1 MVIVAVQKLILFD
14 CFLSSLILLDITLSV
29 SLLYFLKSKFI
40 ADLRS
45 SRRWILENVQ
55 YLEAQKE
62 FGAHIWSDCST
73 HEYIQTSKYEGQTP
87 SELEDRDDLRFGP
100 EFFS

>member
-1 MVIVAVQKLILFD
+1 MRRKSAM
-14 CFLSSLILLDITLSV
+14 SL
-29 SLLYFLKSKFI
+29 LKSKFI

-45 SRRWILENVQ
+45 PRRWILQNVQ

-100 EFFS
+100 VFFYRKKTAVGRE

>member
-1 MVIVAVQKLILFD
+1 MVNPFVFLRKNIFFLQLFQG
-14 CFLSSLILLDITLSV
+14 
-29 SLLYFLKSKFI
+29 LKSKFI

-45 SRRWILENVQ
+45 PRRWILQNVQ

-87 SELEDRDDLRFGP
+87 SELEDRDDFRFGSIN
-100 EFFS
+100 FF